1 MIRKQVHHQSA
12 LAQANLRRYANEH
25 RDVVDGQTLLGA
37 QIYFSQQMSYIQ
49 MSAKRAQPN
58 KFFSYLQV
66 KDLA

>member
-25 RDVVDGQTLLGA
+25 RDVVDGQTLLVA

-49 MSAKRAQPN
+49 MSGK
-58 KFFSYLQV
+58 
-66 KDLA
+66 